1 MNARV
6 GLFIQTH
13 PVELSLVSPQGL
25 SLQAQKSEN
34 QASRLFP
41 WRRSQCSDF
50 ALTDGKKEACL
61 GL

>member
-1 MNARV
+1 MRAL
-6 GLFIQTH
+6 GFLFRLI
-13 PVELSLVSPQGL
+13 PVELSLLSPHGL